1 MTAGQSNNLEAQLI
15 DAVSADELMDSTRA
29 IAQWVRLSGT
39 EEEAKAFDWIEAK
52 LKGFGLTTHR
62 YAHPGLV
69 SWPESASLELLTDGG
84 AQSIPCATHAFA
96 ASTPAGGLE
105 GELVAVGRATAENL
119 AKANIQ
125 GKIALIDGI
134 IAPNTNL
141 LVEEAGAAAA
151 IWIAGG
157 RLHERGLDPIW
168 GTPTPE
174 TSHLLPKTPSV
185 SVKAGEGEQI
195 KAALAKGPVRVRL
208 QTDVY
213 QDWRTLPLLT
223 ADLTPS
229 GNTPEA
235 DLFVMFSGHVDS
247 WYYGAMDNGT
257 ANATQLEVARLM
269 SERKDDLYRGLRMAF
284 WSGHSHGRY
293 ASSAWY
299 ADTFWH
305 DLHER
310 CAVHVNIDSVGAKN
324 AVVLSE
330 APVMAETYAF
340 ARDVLKDTVDVDLDY
355 RRMSRSSDQS
365 FWGHGISSV
374 LASLSEQGI
383 EDSEMFKAMASL
395 LGGGAKGGGLGW
407 WWHTTED
414 TLDKIDD
421 DNLVRDAGIYAET
434 LWRLCTVDRL
444 PLDMAALADE
454 IGDAID
460 GYIGA
465 ANGTLDLSGTKEL
478 ASTLAARIRDTD
490 LTKAPAAR
498 ANQLLL
504 DLGRQLVPV
513 NFTANGPFEQDLA
526 LGTQPVP
533 GLREVAQLATLD
545 PASDDFRFLKTKLIR
560 QRNRIEHALRASLRL
575 VAEFN
580 G

>member
-1 MTAGQSNNLEAQLI
+1 MASQI
-15 DAVSADELMDSTRA
+15 VSDVSISELKRHLNE
-29 IAQWVRLSGT
+29 IAQYVRLSGT
-39 EEEAKAFDWIEAK
+39 PEEAKAFDHIERE
-52 LKGFGLTTHR
+52 LKSWGYDVKR
-62 YAHPGLV
+62 YENDALIGYPGK
-69 SWPESASLELLTDGG
+69 SSLEITSPD
-84 AQSIPCATHAFA
+84 QQTIPCNGYSLSPLT
-96 ASTPAGGLE
+96 SDEGVS
-105 GELVAVGRATAENL
+105 GELVYVGAGKEADYAGLDVR
-119 AKANIQ
+119 
-125 GKIALIDGI
+125 GKIVVSDGL
-134 IAPNTNL
+134 AMPDKTLASQN
-141 LVEEAGAAAA
+141 AGA
-151 IWIAGG
+151 IAQIHINDDYI
-157 RLHERGLDPIW
+157 HEMCISPVW
-168 GTPTPE
+168 GTPIPE
-174 TSHLLPKTPSV
+174 TADLLPKLPAV
-185 SVKAGEGEQI
+185 SVTKVDGEKI
-195 KAALAKGPVRVRL
+195 RAAMADGTVTVRL
-208 QTDVY
+208 MTQPYLAWCKIPT
-213 QDWRTLPLLT
+213 LT
-223 ADLTPS
+223 ADLPGKTED
-229 GNTPEA
+229 T
-235 DLFVMFSGHVDS
+235 FVMFSGHVDS
-247 WYYGAMDNGT
+247 WHYGAMDNGT
-257 ANATQLEVARLM
+257 ANATQLEVARLIA
-269 SERKDDLYRGLRMAF
+269 ERKDNLYRGLRMAF

-305 DLHER
+305 DLNER

-330 APVMAETYAF
+330 APVMPETYAF

-414 TLDKIDD
+414 TLDNIDD

-434 LWRLCTVDRL
+434 LWRLCTVDRM

-454 IGDAID
+454 IADAID
-460 GYIGA
+460 GYIGV
-465 ANGTLDLSGTKEL
+465 ANSALDLSETKEL
-478 ASTLAARIRDTD
+478 ASNLATRIRATD

-498 ANQLLL
+498 SNQLLM
-504 DLGRQLVPV
+504 DLGRNLVPV

-545 PASDDFRFLKTKLIR
+545 PASDEFRFLKTKLIR
-560 QRNRIEHALRASLRL
+560 QRNRIEHALRASMRL
-575 VAEFN
+575 VSEFN

>member
-1 MTAGQSNNLEAQLI
+1 MASQI
-15 DAVSADELMDSTRA
+15 VSEVSGSELKRHLNE
-29 IAQWVRLSGT
+29 IAQYVRLSGT
-39 EEEAKAFDWIEAK
+39 PDEAKAFDHIERE
-52 LKGFGLTTHR
+52 LKSWGYDVKR
-62 YAHPGLV
+62 YESDALIGYPGK
-69 SWPESASLELLTDGG
+69 SSLEITSPDQQ
-84 AQSIPCATHAFA
+84 AIPCNGYSLSPLT
-96 ASTPAGGLE
+96 SDEGVS
-105 GELVAVGRATAENL
+105 GELVYVGAGKESDYAGLDVR
-119 AKANIQ
+119 
-125 GKIALIDGI
+125 GKIVISDGL
-134 IAPNTNL
+134 AMPDKTLASQN
-141 LVEEAGAAAA
+141 AGA
-151 IWIAGG
+151 IAQIHINDDYI
-157 RLHERGLDPIW
+157 HEMCISPVW
-168 GTPTPE
+168 GTPIPE
-174 TSHLLPKTPSV
+174 TADLLPKLPAV
-185 SVKAGEGEQI
+185 SVTKVDGEKI
-195 KAALAKGPVRVRL
+195 RAAMADGTVTVRL
-208 QTDVY
+208 MTQPYLAWCKIPT
-213 QDWRTLPLLT
+213 LT
-223 ADLTPS
+223 ADLPGKTED
-229 GNTPEA
+229 T
-235 DLFVMFSGHVDS
+235 FVMFSGHVDS
-247 WYYGAMDNGT
+247 WHYGAMDNGT
-257 ANATQLEVARLM
+257 ANATQLEVARLIA
-269 SERKDDLYRGLRMAF
+269 ERKDNLYRGLRMAF

-305 DLHER
+305 DLNER

-454 IGDAID
+454 IADAID

-465 ANGTLDLSGTKEL
+465 ANGTLDLSETKEL
-478 ASTLAARIRDTD
+478 ASTLATRIRATD

-498 ANQLLL
+498 SNQLLL

-545 PASDDFRFLKTKLIR
+545 SSGDDFRFLKTKLIR

-575 VAEFN
+575 VSEFN
-580 G
+580 A

>member
-1 MTAGQSNNLEAQLI
+1 MASQI
-15 DAVSADELMDSTRA
+15 VSDVSKSELKRHLNE
-29 IAQWVRLSGT
+29 IAQYVRLSGT
-39 EEEAKAFDWIEAK
+39 PEEAKAFDHIERE
-52 LKGFGLTTHR
+52 LKSWGYDVNR
-62 YAHPGLV
+62 YESDALIGYPGK
-69 SWPESASLELLTDGG
+69 SSLEITSPDQ
-84 AQSIPCATHAFA
+84 QSIPCNGYSLSPLT
-96 ASTPAGGLE
+96 SDEGVS
-105 GELVAVGRATAENL
+105 GELVYVGSGKEADYAGLDVR
-119 AKANIQ
+119 
-125 GKIALIDGI
+125 GKIVISDGL
-134 IAPNTNL
+134 AMPDKTLASQN
-141 LVEEAGAAAA
+141 AGA
-151 IWIAGG
+151 IAQIHINDDYI
-157 RLHERGLDPIW
+157 HEMCISPVW
-168 GTPTPE
+168 GTPIPE
-174 TSHLLPKTPSV
+174 TANLLPKLPAV
-185 SVKAGEGEQI
+185 SVTKVDGEKI
-195 KAALAKGPVRVRL
+195 RAAMADGPVTVRL
-208 QTDVY
+208 MTQPYLAWCKIPT
-213 QDWRTLPLLT
+213 LT
-223 ADLTPS
+223 ADLPGKTED
-229 GNTPEA
+229 T
-235 DLFVMFSGHVDS
+235 FVMFSGHVDS
-247 WYYGAMDNGT
+247 WHYGAMDNGT
-257 ANATQLEVARLM
+257 ANATQLEVARLIA
-269 SERKDDLYRGLRMAF
+269 ERKDNLYRGIRMAF

-305 DLHER
+305 DLHEH
-310 CAVHVNIDSVGAKN
+310 CAIHVNIDSVGAKT

-434 LWRLCTVDRL
+434 LWRLCTVDRM

-454 IGDAID
+454 IADAID

-465 ANGTLDLSGTKEL
+465 ANGTLDLSETKEL
-478 ASTLAARIRDTD
+478 ASNLATRIRSTD
-490 LTKAPAAR
+490 LTKASAAR
-498 ANQLLL
+498 SNQLLM
-504 DLGRQLVPV
+504 DLGRRLVPV

-545 PASDDFRFLKTKLIR
+545 PSSDDFRFLKTKLIR
-560 QRNRIEHALRASLRL
+560 QRNRIEHALRASMRL
-575 VAEFN
+575 VSEFN

>member
-1 MTAGQSNNLEAQLI
+1 MASQI
-15 DAVSADELMDSTRA
+15 VSDVSISELKRHLNE
-29 IAQWVRLSGT
+29 IAQYVRLSGT
-39 EEEAKAFDWIEAK
+39 PEEAKAFDHIERE
-52 LKGFGLTTHR
+52 LKSWGYDVKR
-62 YAHPGLV
+62 YENDALIGYPGK
-69 SWPESASLELLTDGG
+69 SSLEITSPD
-84 AQSIPCATHAFA
+84 QQTIPCNGYSLSPLT
-96 ASTPAGGLE
+96 SDEGVS
-105 GELVAVGRATAENL
+105 GELVYVGAGKEADYAGLDVR
-119 AKANIQ
+119 
-125 GKIALIDGI
+125 GKIVVSDGL
-134 IAPNTNL
+134 AMPDKTLASQN
-141 LVEEAGAAAA
+141 AGA
-151 IWIAGG
+151 IAQIHINDDYI
-157 RLHERGLDPIW
+157 HEMCISPVW
-168 GTPTPE
+168 GTPIPE
-174 TSHLLPKTPSV
+174 TADLLPKLPAV
-185 SVKAGEGEQI
+185 SVTKVDGEKI
-195 KAALAKGPVRVRL
+195 RAAMADGTVTVRL
-208 QTDVY
+208 MTQPYLAWCKIPT
-213 QDWRTLPLLT
+213 LT
-223 ADLTPS
+223 ADLPGKTED
-229 GNTPEA
+229 T
-235 DLFVMFSGHVDS
+235 FVMFSGHVDS
-247 WYYGAMDNGT
+247 WHYGAMDNGT
-257 ANATQLEVARLM
+257 ANATQLEVARLIA
-269 SERKDDLYRGLRMAF
+269 ERKDNLYRGLRMAF

-305 DLHER
+305 DLNER

-330 APVMAETYAF
+330 APVMPETYAF

-434 LWRLCTVDRL
+434 LWRLCTVDRM

-454 IGDAID
+454 IADAID
-460 GYIGA
+460 GYIGV
-465 ANGTLDLSGTKEL
+465 ANSALDLSETKEL
-478 ASTLAARIRDTD
+478 ASNLATRIRATD

-498 ANQLLL
+498 SNQLLM
-504 DLGRQLVPV
+504 DLGRNLVPV

-545 PASDDFRFLKTKLIR
+545 PASDEFRFLKTKLIR
-560 QRNRIEHALRASLRL
+560 QRNRIEHALRASMRL
-575 VAEFN
+575 VSEFN

>member
-1 MTAGQSNNLEAQLI
+1 
-15 DAVSADELMDSTRA
+15 
-29 IAQWVRLSGT
+29 
-39 EEEAKAFDWIEAK
+39 
-52 LKGFGLTTHR
+52 
-62 YAHPGLV
+62 
-69 SWPESASLELLTDGG
+69 
-84 AQSIPCATHAFA
+84 
-96 ASTPAGGLE
+96 
-105 GELVAVGRATAENL
+105 
-119 AKANIQ
+119 
-125 GKIALIDGI
+125 
-134 IAPNTNL
+134 
-141 LVEEAGAAAA
+141 
-151 IWIAGG
+151 
-157 RLHERGLDPIW
+157 
-168 GTPTPE
+168 
-174 TSHLLPKTPSV
+174 
-185 SVKAGEGEQI
+185 
-195 KAALAKGPVRVRL
+195 
-208 QTDVY
+208 
-213 QDWRTLPLLT
+213 
-223 ADLTPS
+223 
-229 GNTPEA
+229 
-235 DLFVMFSGHVDS
+235 
-247 WYYGAMDNGT
+247 
-257 ANATQLEVARLM
+257 
-269 SERKDDLYRGLRMAF
+269 MAF

-310 CAVHVNIDSVGAKN
+310 CAVHVNIDSVGAKT

-434 LWRLCTVDRL
+434 LWRLCTVDRM

-454 IGDAID
+454 IADAID

-465 ANGTLDLSGTKEL
+465 ANGTLDLSETKEL
-478 ASTLAARIRDTD
+478 ASNLATRIRSLD

-498 ANQLLL
+498 SNQLLM

-545 PASDDFRFLKTKLIR
+545 PASDDFRFLKTKLVR
-560 QRNRIEHALRASLRL
+560 QRNRIEHALRASMRL
-575 VAEFN
+575 VSEFN

>member
-1 MTAGQSNNLEAQLI
+1 MASQI
-15 DAVSADELMDSTRA
+15 VSDVSKSELKRHLNE
-29 IAQWVRLSGT
+29 IAQYVRLSGT
-39 EEEAKAFDWIEAK
+39 PEEAKAFDHIERE
-52 LKGFGLTTHR
+52 LKSWGYDVKR
-62 YAHPGLV
+62 YESDALIGYPGK
-69 SWPESASLELLTDGG
+69 SSLEITSPD
-84 AQSIPCATHAFA
+84 QQTIPCNGYSLSPLT
-96 ASTPAGGLE
+96 SDEGVS
-105 GELVAVGRATAENL
+105 GELVYVGAG
-119 AKANIQ
+119 KAADYAGLDVR
-125 GKIALIDGI
+125 GKIVVSDGL
-134 IAPNTNL
+134 AMPDKTLASQN
-141 LVEEAGAAAA
+141 AGA
-151 IWIAGG
+151 IAQIHINDDYI
-157 RLHERGLDPIW
+157 HEMCISPVW
-168 GTPTPE
+168 GTPIPDTAD
-174 TSHLLPKTPSV
+174 LLPKLPAV
-185 SVKAGEGEQI
+185 SVTKVDGEKI
-195 KAALAKGPVRVRL
+195 RAAMADGTVTVRL
-208 QTDVY
+208 MTQPYLAWCKIPT
-213 QDWRTLPLLT
+213 LT
-223 ADLTPS
+223 ADLPGKTED
-229 GNTPEA
+229 T
-235 DLFVMFSGHVDS
+235 FVMFSGHVDS
-247 WYYGAMDNGT
+247 WHYGAMDNGT
-257 ANATQLEVARLM
+257 ANATQLEVARLIA
-269 SERKDDLYRGLRMAF
+269 ERKDNLYRGLRMAF

-305 DLHER
+305 DLNER

-330 APVMAETYAF
+330 APVMPETYAF

-434 LWRLCTVDRL
+434 LWRLCTVDRM

-454 IGDAID
+454 IADAID

-465 ANGTLDLSGTKEL
+465 ANGALDLSETKEL
-478 ASTLAARIRDTD
+478 ASNLATRIRATD

-498 ANQLLL
+498 SNQLLM

-545 PASDDFRFLKTKLIR
+545 PSSDDFRFLKTKLIR
-560 QRNRIEHALRASLRL
+560 QRNRIEHALRASMRL
-575 VAEFN
+575 VSEFN